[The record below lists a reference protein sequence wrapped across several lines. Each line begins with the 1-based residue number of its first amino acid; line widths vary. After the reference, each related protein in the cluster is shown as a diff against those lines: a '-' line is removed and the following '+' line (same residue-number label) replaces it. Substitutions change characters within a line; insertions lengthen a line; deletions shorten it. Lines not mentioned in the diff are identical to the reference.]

1 MRERLR
7 NSRWLYYLYTKLYR
21 LTHGN
26 RIKTG
31 KNNIVK
37 LDGVKLQRCRIS
49 VEGEHNTIEL
59 HPHSLL
65 VGCNIVIHG
74 NHCAVSIGSGLN
86 ATDLLLW
93 CEDDESS
100 IHIGKD
106 AIIAGA
112 TQLAA
117 TEGKKIVIG
126 DNLLCSNAVTVRT
139 GDSHSIYDENGTR
152 VNHAKDVVIGSH
164 VWVGNQVI
172 ILKGSSIGDESVVG
186 SGAIVT
192 GSTEPRVVL
201 AGNPARIVK
210 RKITWDFAR

>member
-1 MRERLR
+1 
-7 NSRWLYYLYTKLYR
+7 
-21 LTHGN
+21 
-26 RIKTG
+26 
-31 KNNIVK
+31 
-37 LDGVKLQRCRIS
+37 
-49 VEGEHNTIEL
+49 
-59 HPHSLL
+59 
-65 VGCNIVIHG
+65 VIHG

-126 DNLLCSNAVTVRT
+126 DNLLCSNAVTIRT

-192 GSTEPRVVL
+192 GGTEPRVVL